1 MALEW
6 VASPWTEMLIM
17 LLLVIDVL
25 IENGAFDPPSPA
37 EAATWKESLSLTYPV
52 LADTKGEFVDTYG
65 EAQNPFVFYLLDRDG
80 KIVWRQTR
88 EGADTLAR
96 VREQVET
103 LLFD

>member
-1 MALEW
+1 M
-6 VASPWTEMLIM
+6 
-17 LLLVIDVL
+17 
-25 IENGAFDPPSPA
+25 
-37 EAATWKESLSLTYPV
+37 
-52 LADTKGEFVDTYG
+52 DTYG